1 MNISDSIFY
10 VGVSDKNLD
19 LFEGQY
25 PVPNGM
31 SYNSYIIKDK
41 KIAVLDTVDMRFK
54 DEWLNNIK
62 KVLGDAEPDYLVVHH
77 MEPDHSSNIKNFLDT
92 YKNCK
97 VVSSFAAFNMM
108 KNYFGTGFT
117 DRQVV
122 IEEGT
127 KLDLGEHKLNFV
139 AAPMVHWPEV
149 HVSFEESEGILF
161 SADGFGKFGV
171 MGTNEPWD
179 DEARRYY
186 IGIVGMHGMF
196 VQNLLKKASALPI
209 KKICPLHGEILEDNL
224 AHYIDLYDKW
234 SGFKKEKDGVCIA
247 YTTVYG
253 HMKEAVERL
262 ASEFKSN
269 GVNVEVFEL
278 NRCEMSEAVAKAFAY
293 ENVVLATTTYNNE
306 IFPIM
311 SDFVHRL
318 VEHKFQN
325 KNFGIM
331 EGGTWAPQAGQI
343 LINKFKDLTNVKI
356 NKNVVTVLGSLNN
369 DSEKVLKE
377 LANSLLNTNPDTMLN
392 FKI

>member
-1 MNISDSIFY
+1 MNISDNIYY

-31 SYNSYIIKDK
+31 SYNSYVIKDK

-54 DEWLNNIK
+54 DELLNKIK
-62 KVLGDAEPDYLVVHH
+62 KVLGDTEPDYLVVHH

-149 HVSFEESEGILF
+149 HVSFEEKEGILF

-196 VQNLLKKASALPI
+196 VQNLLKKASSLPI
-209 KKICPLHGEILEDNL
+209 KKICPLHGEILTENL
-224 AHYIDLYDKW
+224 SHYIDLYDKW

-253 HMKEAVERL
+253 HMKEAVEKL
-262 ASEFKSN
+262 ANEFKSS

-306 IFPIM
+306 IFPLM

-318 VEHKFQN
+318 IEHKFQN
-325 KNFGIM
+325 KNLGIM

-343 LINKFKDLTNVKI
+343 LINKFKDLPNVKI

-369 DSEKVLKE
+369 ESEKVLKE
-377 LANSLLNTNPDTMLN
+377 LANSLLNTNVDTMIN

>member
-1 MNISDSIFY
+1 MNISDSIYY

-31 SYNSYIIKDK
+31 SYNSYVIKDE
-41 KIAVLDTVDMRFK
+41 KISVLDTVDKRFK
-54 DEWLNNIK
+54 DEWLKNIK
-62 KVLGDAEPDYLVVHH
+62 EVLGSDAPDYLVVHH

-92 YKNCK
+92 YPNCK

-108 KNYFGTGFT
+108 KNYFGTAFT

-122 IEEGT
+122 IEEGS

-149 HVSFEESEGILF
+149 HVSFEEKEGILF

-196 VQNLLKKASALPI
+196 VQNLLKKASNLPI
-209 KKICPLHGEILEDNL
+209 KKICPLHGEILTENL
-224 AHYIDLYDKW
+224 SHYIDLYDKW
-234 SGFKKEKDGVCIA
+234 SGYKKEKDGVCIA

-253 HMKEAVERL
+253 HMKEAVEKL
-262 ASEFKSN
+262 ANEFKTS

-318 VEHKFQN
+318 IEHKFQN
-325 KNFGIM
+325 KNLGIM

-343 LINKFKDLTNVKI
+343 LINKFKDLPNVKI
-356 NKNVVTVLGSLNN
+356 NKNVVTVLGSLNS